1 MAFEHATGG
10 QQLQSIFYNLQQ
22 YGFLDFLLPALL
34 IFVVIFG
41 VLQRIDFFQTPKM
54 IPKKDAA
61 GKTIGYEKAPPDE
74 HKNVPK
80 VPDKKINGLIAAIL
94 AVSIVVPHTV
104 GLYPVNIDPILLIY
118 KLLPNTGVLLV
129 AIMAIILIL
138 GISGAGIPSS
148 FHMLIGIIAAIIL
161 VIIFMVNI
169 FPSFFPWFS
178 FLSNPSAYGPLIVI
192 GVVVLVIYFAFREGG
207 GEPAHLKIRTWMR
220 KP

>member
-54 IPKKDAA
+54 KYDEQSKTWKRVDPDAH
-61 GKTIGYEKAPPDE
+61 GI
-74 HKNVPK
+74 VPK

-94 AVSIVVPHTV
+94 AVSITIPHTV

-118 KLLPNTGVLLV
+118 RLLPNTGVLLV

-178 FLSNPSAYGPLIVI
+178 FLSNPSVYGPLIVI

-207 GEPAHLKIRTWMR
+207 GEAAHLKVRTWMG

>member
-41 VLQRIDFFQTPKM
+41 VLQRIRFFMTKIEDPATHQ
-54 IPKKDAA
+54 KKD
-61 GKTIGYEKAPPDE
+61 
-74 HKNVPK
+74 

-94 AVSIVVPHTV
+94 AVSITIPHTV

-148 FHMLIGIIAAIIL
+148 FHMLLGIIAAIIL

-178 FLSNPSAYGPLIVI
+178 FLSNPSVYGPLIVI

-207 GEPAHLKIRTWMR
+207 GEAAHLKVRTWMG